1 MSDQD
6 DDQDAKMK
14 LTFAPGCFDGFEGSQ
29 EELDELVAII
39 KSKFED
45 GSLFTDSVPVEELL
59 AQNPGLV
66 EWVEGLTDEEVTAM
80 LETIDVFAQYPEIN
94 HTLH

>member
-1 MSDQD
+1 MSDDDNQD
-6 DDQDAKMK
+6 GRWK

-45 GSLFTDSVPVEELL
+45 GSLFQDSMPIEQIL
-59 AQNPGLV
+59 AQNPEV
-66 EWVEGLTDEEVTAM
+66 AEWVEGLTDEEVTAM

>member
-6 DDQDAKMK
+6 DDQDGKMK

-59 AQNPGLV
+59 AQNPSLV
-66 EWVEGLTDEEVTAM
+66 EWVEGLTDEEVTDM
-80 LETIDVFAQYPEIN
+80 LETIDVFAAYPEIN

>member
-45 GSLFTDSVPVEELL
+45 GSLFQDSMPVEQIL
-59 AQNPGLV
+59 AQNPEVV

-80 LETIDVFAQYPEIN
+80 LETIDVFAQYPEVN